1 MISNRAAG
9 VDRMAFAFRTQQLRK
24 GAMYE
29 RGVLDCAK
37 CSSPIHVFKV
47 NTIADEFSARC
58 PKCGHRGVYLKRS
71 LSVELL
77 PERRKKPRR

>member
-1 MISNRAAG
+1 
-9 VDRMAFAFRTQQLRK
+9 MALAFGTQQPHK

-29 RGVLDCAK
+29 RGVLDCVK
-37 CSSPIHVFKV
+37 CSSPIHIFKI

-58 PKCGHRGVYLKRS
+58 KKCGHRGVYLKRA